1 MAAVC
6 NFSNLLTLI
15 IFNGFSLQA
24 NRRESER
31 GFSPVVAWRSGNA
44 PGPWQCRK
52 FLLSELLVRDNH
64 SAGNYF
70 LIYEINEML
79 N

>member
-24 NRRESER
+24 NRR
-31 GFSPVVAWRSGNA
+31 G
-44 PGPWQCRK
+44 K
-52 FLLSELLVRDNH
+52 IFLHH
-64 SAGNYF
+64 SAQALQPCAPRSLAGTVNSY
-70 LIYEINEML
+70 YL
-79 N
+79 NCWFRTIIQEGITFSSMK

>member
-24 NRRESER
+24 NRGEKKGSSAVHN
-31 GFSPVVAWRSGNA
+31 GAAVMHPA
-44 PGPWQCRK
+44 PWQHCK
-52 FLLSELLVRDNH
+52 FFLSELLVRDNH

>member
-1 MAAVC
+1 MA
-6 NFSNLLTLI
+6 FLFRLTGERKKVPAP
-15 IFNGFSLQA
+15 FYNGA
-24 NRRESER
+24 A
-31 GFSPVVAWRSGNA
+31 GVH
-44 PGPWQCRK
+44 PGPWQRCK

>member
-24 NRRESER
+24 NRREKRRFQLPSITVLQQFTPVL
-31 GFSPVVAWRSGNA
+31 GSAVNSSSLNCWFGTIIQQGITFSSM
-44 PGPWQCRK
+44 K
-52 FLLSELLVRDNH
+52 
-64 SAGNYF
+64 
-70 LIYEINEML
+70 
-79 N
+79 

>member
-1 MAAVC
+1 MA
-6 NFSNLLTLI
+6 FLFRLTGERKKVPAPLY
-15 IFNGFSLQA
+15 NGA
-24 NRRESER
+24 T
-31 GFSPVVAWRSGNA
+31 VMH
-44 PGPWQCRK
+44 PGPWQNCK
-52 FLLSELLVRDNH
+52 FFLSELLVRDNH

>member
-1 MAAVC
+1 MA
-6 NFSNLLTLI
+6 FLFRLTGEREKKVPAPLY
-15 IFNGFSLQA
+15 NG
-24 NRRESER
+24 
-31 GFSPVVAWRSGNA
+31 VTVMH
-44 PGPWQCRK
+44 PGPRQHSK

>member
-24 NRRESER
+24 NRRER
-31 GFSPVVAWRSGNA
+31 KKVPALLYNGAPVTH
-44 PGPWQCRK
+44 PGPWQRCK
-52 FLLSELLVRDNH
+52 FFLSELLVRDNH

>member
-24 NRRESER
+24 NRRER
-31 GFSPVVAWRSGNA
+31 KKVPAPLYNGVTVMH
-44 PGPWQCRK
+44 PGPRQHSK

>member
-24 NRRESER
+24 NRR
-31 GFSPVVAWRSGNA
+31 GKMFLLRSVPTLRQDCRPF
-44 PGPWQCRK
+44 PGRDCK
-52 FLLSELLVRDNH
+52 FLISQLLVQDNH
-64 SAGNYF
+64 SGGNYF

>member
-1 MAAVC
+1 MVAVC

-24 NRRESER
+24 NGGEETGSSSECD
-31 GFSPVVAWRSGNA
+31 GGGHA
-44 PGPWQCRK
+44 PGPWQPCT
-52 FLLSELLVRDNH
+52 FFLSELLVRDNH

>member
-1 MAAVC
+1 MAPVR

-24 NRRESER
+24 NRREKKEVPALLCNSAAVMHP
-31 GFSPVVAWRSGNA
+31 S
-44 PGPWQCRK
+44 PWQPCK

>member
-24 NRRESER
+24 NRSER
-31 GFSPVVAWRSGNA
+31 EKGKKTT
-44 PGPWQCRK
+44 Q
-52 FLLSELLVRDNH
+52 LLLPYITVLQ
-64 SAGNYF
+64 
-70 LIYEINEML
+70 
-79 N
+79 

>member
-24 NRRESER
+24 NREEKKR
-31 GFSPVVAWRSGNA
+31 F
-44 PGPWQCRK
+44 Q
-52 FLLSELLVRDNH
+52 LRDVT
-64 SAGNYF
+64 A
-70 LIYEINEML
+70 LQ
-79 N
+79 